1 VANRHALLIG
11 VPVYDDAEFNES
23 RLADAVRS
31 DIAAM
36 RAALDQSGYV
46 ITDCPTPGS
55 GGGGATPNRI
65 KKAIHEACTNVPVG
79 GVLLIYFSGHGVTI
93 DGRDYLV
100 PSDSYRLNGNAA
112 GTGTGPAA
120 PLAVSSLVSAVPDA
134 DVLAACRARLVV
146 FFVDACRNDP
156 APDELDAGGPTEA
169 RLSVELGGVQPFL
182 ADGGE
187 FVLMMGCG
195 AGQVCQYMET
205 GSVFTETLA
214 KALDPRSPART
225 LAEVAEA
232 VTADMKRRF
241 RQPDGATQV
250 PVVRNPGMLKLAGD
264 VPICDGDELTDA
276 WRKAVNDSPL
286 LLLVP
291 DRGQV
296 RGTPDK
302 DVVREVVD
310 QCAQRCR
317 AAVAEL
323 SSRTGLTD
331 PWTDQDYPGRVLGNA
346 ELLLDHAGLLP
357 DRIQSLQAGADPL
370 DGGAGQSPSS
380 KLRAGEAALLI
391 AAPFLREAVLAVGLR
406 DAAGLDPG
414 NLDRTFRPGA
424 RNDLELTHEMH
435 QHLVRRAA
443 GLRAGGTAVTGPA
456 GAAAG
461 DRLAMWLVHQW
472 LAGRGTLWDGPGASE
487 VYTLARPLIEGC
499 LGAADEGEAP
509 RLTKA
514 LLQAVGAQPTDEWLL
529 TRLTGAHV
537 DDGWRTAAAVL
548 WLAGIMAADPRRL
561 PMVVPDL
568 VGTGME
574 LPLTD
579 VRDAAG
585 RRAKW
590 IWGEDRVLDLALVCR
605 HPALHDAFEDI
616 VARAAAAVKAIGD
629 GLRLPS
635 ARANMLP
642 RTFTAGGLRPA
653 TRQENELA
661 YDVPLSR
668 FQIAEEKVRELLMG
682 RQLYGDRQLAIREL
696 YQNALDACRWR
707 HTRQQYRQQTDGDG
721 DPTDWAGH
729 IQFRQGADDE
739 GRLFIECED
748 NGVGMDLN
756 TLKHVFA
763 NAGERFVYGQEF
775 RAEQADWAEQN
786 PPLRMVSN
794 SQFGVGVFSY
804 FMLADEITVVTR
816 HQRRDGA
823 VEGQAHEVRIASSGS
838 LFQIRP
844 APGRLPVGGTR
855 IRLYLSGDAR
865 DVSVLTA
872 LRDFLWIADYLVTV
886 AAPDGEETWKPR
898 RLWAESAHGQPAVE
912 PLKCGNDLWWVPGK
926 GGLAAD
932 GIKTNVEFHGLVV
945 NLCREHRPQFTVDRK
960 TLRTWDQGWVADQVR
975 AGLPDLMAWPG
986 LTLRWL
992 WDMTRS
998 EVQRAQQVFDYAT
1011 LADQQVRAPQAGAV
1025 APLVSLQAAGC
1036 VPTDQAALS
1045 QPGDGFNGSPRFKA
1059 WRWGVLRHL
1068 GYSLGL
1074 MNPHETLAYG
1084 LRIARLLPE
1093 RIDGFPVPGPLD
1105 GALLD
1110 HWVQHRAPHDGD
1122 DLDEDTMLSG
1132 FAEVGCTPR
1141 TGVRRWRRY
1150 AITGLDLS
1158 AARGLPPIDHAIS
1171 ADDAKLLGALEPWPP
1186 TAGTRRPALIGKL
1199 VRLAIAEGR
1208 SSADLVRRADGVVGW
1223 SGWDI
1228 DSAEEVQEAVVE
1240 ADRVMQIAGDKAN
1253 VWWGYG
1259 ETGPDRLAAISRQFG
1274 MTLGEVLELSDSMAP
1289 MGVTVP
1295 ARDAYPAEIDEV
1307 ESAALEYIGV
1317 PGGPLFPLYLLRV
1330 AAEAGVSV
1338 GAAHQAL
1345 ARLETRGLL
1354 VRPELNGAVDLV
1366 PTEREVDLL
1375 QEWSSVDTGPN
1386 GGTSVRDQ
1394 LWLRIAEIITRPRG
1408 GDEELLRTAKA
1419 LIPFAA
1425 PRRQLTQAE
1434 LVEATWRLQTTVAE
1448 ASDALRSVYPD
1459 VSLPSVPADCNDLVV
1474 PWGLHDAL
1482 LNLREISWQLRS
1494 AEIGLTAWLTRR
1506 PLGDILALLDPFR
1519 RLGAPVPAYDASVKA
1534 TLNPVTLDDY
1544 DADMLMDLLDEDD
1557 ADERANAPV
1566 GETVTALRLVQV
1578 AGRFG
1583 WTLAEAHRRFAR
1595 LVPIGVKLDYPQ
1607 VEFPDEIVRWED
1619 LLVLTTFF
1627 DGRAPVI
1634 SGTVDQAY
1642 LEKAAEEIFD
1652 ASPEEI
1658 PAKADWL
1665 RERLTIYIPL
1675 FSLELDSPSEVVV
1688 D

>member
-36 RAALDQSGYV
+36 RAALNQSGYV

-55 GGGGATPNRI
+55 EVGGATPNRI
-65 KKAIHEACTNVPVG
+65 KKAIHEACANVPAG

-100 PSDSYRLNGNAA
+100 PSDSYRLTGNAA
-112 GTGTGPAA
+112 GTGPAA

-134 DVLAACRARLVV
+134 DVLAACRARLVL

-156 APDELDAGGPTEA
+156 APDDLDAADPTEA

-214 KALDPRSPART
+214 KVLDPRSPART
-225 LAEVAEA
+225 LAEVAAA

-241 RQPDGATQV
+241 RRPDGAAQV

-264 VPICDGDELTDA
+264 VPVCDGDELTDA

-291 DRGQV
+291 DHGQV
-296 RGTPDK
+296 RGSPDK
-302 DVVREVVD
+302 DVVREVVAK
-310 QCAQRCR
+310 CAQRCR
-317 AAVAEL
+317 AAAAEL
-323 SSRTGLTD
+323 SNRTGLTD

-346 ELLLDHAGLLP
+346 ELLLDHAGLVP
-357 DRIQSLQAGADPL
+357 DRTHSLQADADLL

-380 KLRAGEAALLI
+380 KLRPGEAALLI

-406 DAAGLDPG
+406 DAAGIDPAS
-414 NLDRTFRPGA
+414 LDRTFRPGA

-435 QHLVRRAA
+435 QHLVRRAV
-443 GLRAGGTAVTGPA
+443 GLRAGGTAVTGPG

-509 RLTKA
+509 RLIKE

-529 TRLTGAHV
+529 ARLTGAHV

-590 IWGEDRVLDLALVCR
+590 IWGEDRVLDLALVCE

-616 VARAAAAVKAIGD
+616 VARAAAAVEAIGS
-629 GLRLPS
+629 GLRLPP

-642 RTFTAGGLRPA
+642 RTFTARALRPA
-653 TRQENELA
+653 TRQENEQA

-682 RQLYGDRQLAIREL
+682 RQLYGDRLLAIREL

-707 HTRQQYRQQTDGDG
+707 HTRQQYLKQTDGD
-721 DPTDWAGH
+721 PADWAGH
-729 IQFRQGADDE
+729 IQFRQGTDE
-739 GRLFIECED
+739 GRPFIECED

-775 RAEQADWAEQN
+775 RAEQADWAEQD

-816 HQRRDGA
+816 HHCRDGV
-823 VEGQAHEVRIASSGS
+823 VESQAHEVRIASSGS

-844 APGRLPVGGTR
+844 APGRLPAGGTR
-855 IRLYLSGDAR
+855 VRLYLSGDAR
-865 DVSVLTA
+865 DVSVLDA

-898 RLWAESAHGQPAVE
+898 RLWAESTHGQPAVE
-912 PLKCGNDLWWVPGK
+912 PLKCGDDLWWVPGK

-960 TLRTWDQGWVADQVR
+960 TLRRWDEGWVADQVR
-975 AGLPDLMAWPG
+975 AGLPDLMVWPG
-986 LTLRWL
+986 FTLRWL

-1011 LADQQVRAPQAGAV
+1011 LANQQVRAPQAGAV
-1025 APLVSLQAAGC
+1025 APLVSLQAVGC
-1036 VPTDQAALS
+1036 LPTDQTALS
-1045 QPGDGFNGSPRFKA
+1045 QPGVGSNGSPRFKT

-1074 MNPHETLAYG
+1074 TNPGETLVYG
-1084 LRIARLLPE
+1084 RRLGRLLPE
-1093 RIDGFPVPGPLD
+1093 RIDGFPIPGPLD

-1110 HWVQHRAPHDGD
+1110 RWVQDRDPSDVD
-1122 DLDEDTMLSG
+1122 RLDVATILSG
-1132 FAEVGCTPR
+1132 FATVGCTPQ

-1158 AARGLPPIDHAIS
+1158 AARGIPPIDHAIS
-1171 ADDAKLLGALEPWPP
+1171 ADDAKVLAALAPWPP
-1186 TAGTRRPALIGKL
+1186 TGGTRRPTLIRKL

-1208 SSADLVRRADGVVGW
+1208 TSADLVRRAGGVIGW
-1223 SGWDI
+1223 SGWDT
-1228 DSAEEVQEAVVE
+1228 DSAEAVQEAVAE
-1240 ADRVMQIAGDKAN
+1240 AERVMQIAGSKAS
-1253 VWWGYG
+1253 VWWGSG
-1259 ETGPDRLAAISRQFG
+1259 VTGPELLVDISRQFG
-1274 MTLGEVLELSDSMAP
+1274 LTLGEVLELSDSMAP

-1295 ARDAYPAEIDEV
+1295 ARDAYPAELDEV
-1307 ESAALEYIGV
+1307 ELTALDYIEL
-1317 PGGPLFPLYLLRV
+1317 PGGPQFPLDLLRV
-1330 AAEAGVSV
+1330 AAEVGISV

-1354 VRPELNGAVDLV
+1354 ARPELNGAVDYV

-1375 QEWSSVDTGPN
+1375 QEWSSVDTGPT
-1386 GGTSVRDQ
+1386 GGTSVGDQ
-1394 LWLRIAEIITRPRG
+1394 LWLRIAEITTRTRG
-1408 GDEELLRTAKA
+1408 GDEELLRTAAA
-1419 LIPFAA
+1419 LLTFAA
-1425 PRRQLTQAE
+1425 PRRLTHAE

-1448 ASDALRSVYPD
+1448 ASETLRRVYPGL
-1459 VSLPSVPADCNDLVV
+1459 SLPSVPADCNDLVV

-1482 LNLREISWQLRS
+1482 LNSREISWQLRP
-1494 AEIGLTAWLTRR
+1494 AEIGLTAWLTQR
-1506 PLGDILALLDPFR
+1506 PLGDILATLDPFR
-1519 RLGAPVPAYDASVKA
+1519 RLGAPVPAYDESVKD
-1534 TLNPVTLDDY
+1534 TLNRVTLDDY
-1544 DADMLMDLLDEDD
+1544 DVDMLVSLVHEDD
-1557 ADERANAPV
+1557 DDERANAASA
-1566 GETVTALRLVQV
+1566 ETVTALRLVQV

-1583 WTLAEAHRRFAR
+1583 WTLAEAHQRFAR
-1595 LVPIGVKLDYPQ
+1595 LVPIGLELDYAQ

-1627 DGRAPVI
+1627 DGRPPVV
-1634 SGTVDQAY
+1634 SGTIDRTY
-1642 LEKAAEEIFD
+1642 LQRAAEEIFD

-1665 RERLTIYIPL
+1665 RKRLTIYAPL
-1675 FSLELDSPSEVVV
+1675 FSLELDSPIEVVV